1 VFGRRSAL
9 AALDEPAVPAD
20 PGAAPVPGPSPVPP
34 PETRAA
40 LWRLA
45 GLQRTATEL
54 GDLQGDPFPLARMI
68 ASCAL
73 AREESRGAH
82 QRLDFPDI
90 ASELDLS
97 HAVVRG
103 DGSDLVLEKWR

>member
-1 VFGRRSAL
+1 
-9 AALDEPAVPAD
+9 
-20 PGAAPVPGPSPVPP
+20 VPP

-45 GLQRTATEL
+45 GLQRTAGGLKEL
-54 GDLQGDPFPLARMI
+54 AGDPFPLARMV
-68 ASCAL
+68 AACAL

-82 QRLDFPDI
+82 QRLDHPETDPR
-90 ASELDLS
+90 LDLA